1 VYSRETG
8 VLQWEE
14 WLENGVWKQGKVQD
28 WEGRDIDMS
37 RPWVYTGRVT
47 NPETGMVLPP
57 SLPPLRR
64 PLTVHYI
71 VHCSK
76 LNCPLH
82 CAL

>member
-1 VYSRETG
+1 MYSRETG

-47 NPETGMVLPP
+47 NPETGMV
-57 SLPPLRR
+57 
-64 PLTVHYI
+64 
-71 VHCSK
+71 
-76 LNCPLH
+76 N
-82 CAL
+82 